1 MFSNYF
7 VPLGAVL
14 VPIWGVLLDRR
25 GVVPTM
31 LLCVRVRV
39 WCELHRRAMLSD
51 CLSAARASWGCGSC
65 RFEVMTLGFLAPQLI
80 YVLGLQ
86 IVTFTFLAAMR
97 PFSFA
102 VGFSFVRTM

>member
-39 WCELHRRAMLSD
+39 RVWCELHRRAMLSV
-51 CLSAARASWGCGSC
+51 CL
-65 RFEVMTLGFLAPQLI
+65 
-80 YVLGLQ
+80 
-86 IVTFTFLAAMR
+86 
-97 PFSFA
+97 
-102 VGFSFVRTM
+102 